1 MAYPSIRLYY
11 PGGKAGS
18 FGALAEGY
26 IHAFKELGITYAAL
40 DYRVPPDEDGFGVGG
55 GNYDIGIY
63 IGEPTH
69 LGLLHMH
76 ARHKEKFL
84 VLAPN
89 GYGIKSVILDSCKK
103 LCVTPLAPSEW
114 AADVIQHETGV
125 RPEVAP
131 HGVHLVLPKGG
142 TRRYLAGEMEALREH
157 WGQIGDG
164 MRGAKM
170 DLVHFTSTATD
181 RKGTLSILRAM
192 DEHHMS
198 DLCSL
203 EIKCD
208 PHVAPAIEDI
218 VSGLRYRARRE
229 IVINPESIPND
240 GSLAWYIDGFDA
252 VLQPSRAEGFG
263 LVPLEA
269 ASIGVPAILTLT
281 TGHKDFCW
289 DLDGSEGVESRP
301 TVFDEVESFDDS
313 GDKYVPTDGEEFY
326 GSPLDPYDIF
336 VSVGRMRDNLPA
348 RNHYAIANSFA
359 IRQKWSW
366 TAVVKKW
373 LEGREK

>member
-1 MAYPSIRLYY
+1 MYPSIRLYY

-26 IHAFKELGITYAAL
+26 IHAFEELGVTYAAL

-63 IGEPTH
+63 LGEPTH
-69 LGLLHMH
+69 IELLNMH
-76 ARHKEKFL
+76 AKHKEKFL

-89 GYGIKSVILDSCKK
+89 GYGVKKVILDACKK
-103 LCVTPLAPSEW
+103 SWAKPLAPSEW
-114 AADVIQHETGV
+114 AADVIQYETGV
-125 RPEVAP
+125 RPELAP

-142 TRRYLAGEMEALREH
+142 TRRYGVEEMEALQEH
-157 WGQIGDG
+157 WEEVRDG
-164 MRGAKM
+164 RRGEKM
-170 DLVHFTSTATD
+170 ELVHFTSTATD

-203 EIKCD
+203 DIKCD
-208 PHVAPAIEDI
+208 PHVAPAIRDI
-218 VSGLRYRARRE
+218 VSRLPYRARRE

-269 ASIGVPAILTLT
+269 ASIGVPAILTMT
-281 TGHKDFCW
+281 TGHKDFCL
-289 DLDGSEGVESRP
+289 DLDGSEAVESRS
-301 TVFDEVESFDDS
+301 TSDGELETFDDS
-313 GDKYVPTDGEEFY
+313 VDKYEFMDGEEFY

-348 RNHYAIANSFA
+348 RNNLAIANSWA

-373 LEGREK
+373 LEERR